1 MRASIAGRSR
11 FRAREARGMTRGAL
25 LFAAAVALSACE
37 VGPDYVP
44 ALAPGTQNFKE
55 LRGRALAGF
64 KVATPRESVDA
75 GPWWLVYR
83 DPVLDS
89 LERQVEISNR
99 PSRRRRRPMN
109 RRAR

>member
-1 MRASIAGRSR
+1 M
-11 FRAREARGMTRGAL
+11 L
-25 LFAAAVALSACE
+25 LCAAAVALSACE

-44 ALAPGTQNFKE
+44 ALAPVPQNFKE

-83 DPVLDS
+83 DPVLGFARAPGRNLKSD
-89 LERQVEISNR
+89 
-99 PSRRRRRPMN
+99 RRGGGGGL
-109 RRAR
+109 